1 MAASTRE
8 INRSLLPS
16 AKTRATISK
25 RLAGVTGKM
34 TTATVEEMETRYH
47 WFRRLDAE
55 HRSWITLVA
64 QAGIDGFVRWFAAPG
79 PEVPSTSEVFGSAPR
94 ELARKIS
101 LYQTVELVRTT
112 IEVVESQIDELM
124 PKGDRPVL
132 HAAINE
138 YSREVAF
145 SAAEIY
151 ARAAE
156 LRGAWDERLEA
167 LVVDAVLRG
176 ETDETVLSRA
186 STLGW
191 HSTGGVVVVVGPA
204 PQLEPAQ
211 ALESIRH
218 IAAIAGSD
226 MLGAVQ
232 GDRMVVVLG
241 GDRLNPPDRA
251 VEVVRKFVTM
261 FGPGAVILGPTV
273 EHLMD
278 AATSTREAVSA
289 YRAAAGWPE
298 APRPVT
304 SHDLLPER
312 ALSGDGHARR
322 ALAHDIY
329 EPLQAA
335 GGGLLETLVTFLDQ
349 GLSVEAAARALF
361 VHANT
366 VRYRLRR
373 IHEVTGYSP
382 TDPRDAYALRLAIT
396 LGRLFAR
403 SRQEEPHPLG
413 DEAKEISGMAASDRA
428 PRRQRFPH
436 AASVGNRAPAASEE
450 GTSERAFCYAKSD
463 DDVGGPPRAMREQQA
478 QKNCREVTIRPRKIR
493 GVPIRPFSRGQEIVQ
508 MCLRLWRPV
517 RGRRRQASSGR
528 GLMSPLSL
536 TGSTGCRR
544 CRALI

>member
-1 MAASTRE
+1 MAASTRG

-16 AKTRATISK
+16 AKARATIAK
-25 RLAGVTGKM
+25 RLAGVTDKM
-34 TTATVEEMETRYH
+34 TTATIAEMEVRHH

-64 QAGIDGFVRWFAAPG
+64 QAGIDGFVKWFAAPG
-79 PEVPSTSEVFGSAPR
+79 PEVPVTSEVFGSAPR

-112 IEVVESQIDELM
+112 IEVVENQIDQLM
-124 PKGDRPVL
+124 PRGDRPIL
-132 HAAINE
+132 HAAIDQ

-191 HSTGGVVVVVGPA
+191 HSTAGVVVVVGPA
-204 PQLEPAQ
+204 PEMEPAQ
-211 ALESIRH
+211 ALEAIRH
-218 IAAIAGSD
+218 TAAIAGTD

-241 GDRLNPPDRA
+241 GAAINAADQA
-251 VEVVRKFVTM
+251 VEIVTKFVTL
-261 FGPGAVILGPTV
+261 FGPGAVIVGPPV

-278 AATSTREAVSA
+278 AATSTREAISG

-304 SHDLLPER
+304 SQDLLPER

-322 ALAHDIY
+322 ALADDIY
-329 EPLQAA
+329 QPLQAA

-382 TDPRDAYALRLAIT
+382 TDPRDAYALRLAVT
-396 LGRLFAR
+396 LGRLFDR
-403 SRQEEPHPLG
+403 SRQEEPT
-413 DEAKEISGMAASDRA
+413 AA
-428 PRRQRFPH
+428 
-436 AASVGNRAPAASEE
+436 
-450 GTSERAFCYAKSD
+450 
-463 DDVGGPPRAMREQQA
+463 
-478 QKNCREVTIRPRKIR
+478 
-493 GVPIRPFSRGQEIVQ
+493 
-508 MCLRLWRPV
+508 
-517 RGRRRQASSGR
+517 GR
-528 GLMSPLSL
+528 
-536 TGSTGCRR
+536 
-544 CRALI
+544 